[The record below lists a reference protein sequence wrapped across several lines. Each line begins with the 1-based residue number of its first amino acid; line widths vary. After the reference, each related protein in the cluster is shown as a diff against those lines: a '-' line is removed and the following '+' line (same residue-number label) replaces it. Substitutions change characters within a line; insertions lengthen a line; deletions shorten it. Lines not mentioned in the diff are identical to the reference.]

1 MAEAEFRAD
10 RATYIRDH
18 AWMAALAM
26 AGAMIVLW
34 LLGNPH
40 VWTGAVA
47 GLAAVGLRGWYL
59 ASEELGHVWRLSG
72 GMLEGPGGRKVSLSE
87 IDKLRSLGSAVQ
99 IVTRGGDKHLIKYL
113 ADRDAVMARIRAEA
127 GRAP

>member
-10 RATYIRDH
+10 RATYIREH
-18 AWMAALAM
+18 ALMAAMAM
-26 AGAMIVLW
+26 AGAMVVLW
-34 LLGNPH
+34 LLGNTH

-47 GLAAVGLRGWYL
+47 GLAAVGVRGWYL

-72 GMLEGPGGRKVSLSE
+72 GMLEGPGGRRVPLSE
-87 IDKLRSLGSAVQ
+87 IDKLRGLGSAVQ
-99 IVTRGGDKHLIKYL
+99 IVTRGGDKHLIKYQ